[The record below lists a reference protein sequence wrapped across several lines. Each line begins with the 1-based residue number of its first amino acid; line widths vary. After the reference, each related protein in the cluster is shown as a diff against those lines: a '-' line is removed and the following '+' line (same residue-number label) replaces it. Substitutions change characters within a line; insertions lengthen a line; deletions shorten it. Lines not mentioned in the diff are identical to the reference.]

1 MYGLSIRAKSA
12 HCREVAVS
20 GDLSVLMNELI
31 YFLYICSFIY
41 LFLCCSHIKEH
52 LKDEID
58 LKDTQMSDE
67 DLQFHYFKLHDYDH
81 NNKLDGIE
89 LMNAMTHYHDEDG
102 DGKNPQYTDDEM
114 GQMIDQILE
123 EDDLNKDGYIDY
135 PEFVA
140 SQKS

>member
-1 MYGLSIRAKSA
+1 MDCPPGQKKSGRW
-12 HCREVAVS
+12 REVAIAGGLTV
-20 GDLSVLMNELI
+20 VMNLFI
-31 YFLYICSFIY
+31 YFLYLLIY
-41 LFLCCSHIKEH
+41 LFSCCSHIKEH

-58 LKDTQMSDE
+58 LKDEQMSDE

-102 DGKNPQYTDDEM
+102 DGKNPHYTDDEM
-114 GQMIDQILE
+114 GHMIDQILD

>member
-1 MYGLSIRAKSA
+1 
-12 HCREVAVS
+12 
-20 GDLSVLMNELI
+20 MNYWNCFVKCL
-31 YFLYICSFIY
+31 FNIY
-41 LFLCCSHIKEH
+41 LFLCFSHIKEH

-58 LKDTQMSDE
+58 LKDEQMSDE

-89 LMNAMTHYHDEDG
+89 LMNAMTHYHDEDS
-102 DGKNPQYTDDEM
+102 DGKNPHYTDDEM
-114 GQMIDQILE
+114 GHMIDQILE

>member
-1 MYGLSIRAKSA
+1 
-12 HCREVAVS
+12 
-20 GDLSVLMNELI
+20 MNLFI
-31 YFLYICSFIY
+31 YFLYLLIY
-41 LFLCCSHIKEH
+41 LFSCCSHIKEH

-58 LKDTQMSDE
+58 LKDEQMSDE

-89 LMNAMTHYHDEDG
+89 LMNAMTHYHDEDS
-102 DGKNPQYTDDEM
+102 DGKNPHYTDDEM
-114 GQMIDQILE
+114 GHMIDQILD

>member
-1 MYGLSIRAKSA
+1 MSCKQCICGLLAIFTLVCLVTSDESHDGGQHNPLHDSKLT
-12 HCREVAVS
+12 H
-20 GDLSVLMNELI
+20 DKD
-31 YFLYICSFIY
+31 
-41 LFLCCSHIKEH
+41 HIKEH

-58 LKDTQMSDE
+58 LKDEQMSDE

-89 LMNAMTHYHDEDG
+89 LMNAMTHYHDEESEE
-102 DGKNPQYTDDEM
+102 GKSHQYTDDEM
-114 GQMIDQILE
+114 GNMIDQILE

>member
-1 MYGLSIRAKSA
+1 MSFCMS
-12 HCREVAVS
+12 VS
-20 GDLSVLMNELI
+20 GIIAFIALF
-31 YFLYICSFIY
+31 YFVSSDDVHDAGQRNLLHDSKVTHDKE
-41 LFLCCSHIKEH
+41 HIKEH

-58 LKDTQMSDE
+58 LKDEQMSDE
-67 DLQFHYFKLHDYDH
+67 DLQFHYFKLHDYDN

-89 LMNAMTHYHDEDG
+89 LMNAMTHYHDEESDE
-102 DGKNPQYTDDEM
+102 GKSHQYTDDEM
-114 GQMIDQILE
+114 GNMIDQILE

>member
-1 MYGLSIRAKSA
+1 MDCPPGQKRSG
-12 HCREVAVS
+12 CWREVAIAGGLTV
-20 GDLSVLMNELI
+20 VMNLFI
-31 YFLYICSFIY
+31 YFLYLLIY
-41 LFLCCSHIKEH
+41 LFSCCSHIKEH

-58 LKDTQMSDE
+58 LKDEQMSDE

-89 LMNAMTHYHDEDG
+89 LMNAMTHYHDEDS
-102 DGKNPQYTDDEM
+102 DGKNPHYTDDEM
-114 GQMIDQILE
+114 GHMIDQILD

>member
-1 MYGLSIRAKSA
+1 MNLFIYYI
-12 HCREVAVS
+12 VAY
-20 GDLSVLMNELI
+20 LL
-31 YFLYICSFIY
+31 IY
-41 LFLCCSHIKEH
+41 LFWCCSHIKEH

-58 LKDTQMSDE
+58 LKDAQMSDE

-102 DGKNPQYTDDEM
+102 DGKNPHYTDDEM

>member
-1 MYGLSIRAKSA
+1 M
-12 HCREVAVS
+12 
-20 GDLSVLMNELI
+20 LSVCLI
-31 YFLYICSFIY
+31 YIY
-41 LFLCCSHIKEH
+41 FLCCSHIKEH

-58 LKDTQMSDE
+58 LKDEQMSDE

-89 LMNAMTHYHDEDG
+89 LMNAMTHYHDEDS
-102 DGKNPQYTDDEM
+102 DGKNPHYTDDEM
-114 GQMIDQILE
+114 GHMIDQILE